1 MSRLFPA
8 LLQQLPAALLCAGL
22 LPVFPALA
30 GWPFLDLETDE
41 RGVSEYGV
49 AEDRSADLGA
59 NPRRLRRPRAGDIVV
74 FTWTPQGER
83 PVRLS
88 WIQDD
93 RCRYLDGTRRDR
105 LEVKFSGEATD
116 LALETLEFDPD
127 GKVWNSRIQYLDVAP
142 GAGAARL
149 AAPFR
154 FAAPRPVGSGQG
166 AEDSPDR
173 PDEPVGPDEGGE

>member
-127 GKVWNSRIQYLDVAP
+127 GKVWNSRIQYPGRCTRSRCCAP
-142 GAGAARL
+142 GRPLPLCGPTTRWFRPRCGRFPGPAR
-149 AAPFR
+149 
-154 FAAPRPVGSGQG
+154 
-166 AEDSPDR
+166 
-173 PDEPVGPDEGGE
+173 